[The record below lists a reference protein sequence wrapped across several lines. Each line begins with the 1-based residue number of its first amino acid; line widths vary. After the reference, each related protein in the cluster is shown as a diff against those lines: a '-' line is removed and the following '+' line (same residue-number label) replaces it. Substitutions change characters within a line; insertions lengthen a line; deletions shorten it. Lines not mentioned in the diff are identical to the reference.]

1 MIERLLKTH
10 DSIPLQK
17 FTRRKFYLLGVY
29 IRVNRPLRGCKP
41 RVNRFLRRVKPRWA
55 AHCLVTSRLP
65 QYWVENVPG
74 PYDRITL
81 PTCVFGPDGK
91 YSQALFR
98 VHFNYFMSTGSFT
111 FRNTEQTINSSFI
124 PILRDLDWTYRV
136 IVYLDWWWPLCKQ
149 YRKQTQII
157 SIVAG
162 EKACRTDT
170 LSQIVKNLK

>member
-1 MIERLLKTH
+1 MYFIVAWLLCVFHIEKSARHEKKCAAEEETNNSEKLKVNHPWATLYC
-10 DSIPLQK
+10 D
-17 FTRRKFYLLGVY
+17 
-29 IRVNRPLRGCKP
+29 RV
-41 RVNRFLRRVKPRWA
+41 V
-55 AHCLVTSRLP
+55 
-65 QYWVENVPG
+65 NVPG